1 MGMTWKVRAR
11 GLVVVVA
18 TLAVLA
24 IASGANWVEFLSYF
38 GTW

>member
-1 MGMTWKVRAR
+1 MGMTWRVRVR

-18 TLAVLA
+18 TLAALA
-24 IASGANWVEFLSYF
+24 IASGADWIETLSRF